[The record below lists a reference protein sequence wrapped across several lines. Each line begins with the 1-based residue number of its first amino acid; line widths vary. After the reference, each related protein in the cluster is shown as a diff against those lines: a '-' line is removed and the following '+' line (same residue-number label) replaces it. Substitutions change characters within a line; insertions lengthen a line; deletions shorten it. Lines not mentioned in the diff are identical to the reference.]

1 MRNHENKAAKLPL
14 RLDLSAEILPA
25 QTLVEIF
32 GTDRVVIENH
42 KGIVQYDNCQICV
55 KKQKG
60 FITVIGKGLNIARMS
75 KEQLVIIGCI
85 ERVCF

>member
-14 RLDLSAEILPA
+14 KLDLSAEILPA

-55 KKQKG
+55 KNQKG
-60 FITVIGKGLNIARMS
+60 FITVIGKCLNIARMS

>member
-14 RLDLSAEILPA
+14 KFDLSAEILPA

-42 KGIVQYDNCQICV
+42 KGIVQYDNCQI
-55 KKQKG
+55 
-60 FITVIGKGLNIARMS
+60 
-75 KEQLVIIGCI
+75 
-85 ERVCF
+85 